1 MDMTDT
7 TETTIGRPSSYTE
20 EVGNKICE
28 RLANGEPLARIC
40 RDDDMPAYST
50 VRKWEDENAAFSA
63 LSARAKRDGTHF
75 LADDSLRIADDDQI
89 DTQRAKLM
97 IDTRLRLIGK
107 WNAKAYGDKT
117 AIVGGSPENGD
128 QPIRGVIDVSGM
140 TPEQLAA
147 LAGIKVA
154 GE

>member
-1 MDMTDT
+1 MTEP
-7 TETTIGRPSSYTE
+7 TEKRPGGRPSSYND
-20 EVGNKICE
+20 EVAAEICE

-50 VRKWEDENAAFSA
+50 VRKWEDENAEFSA

-75 LADDSLRIADDDQI
+75 LADDSLRIADDEQI

-117 AIVGGSPENGD
+117 QLVGGDPASGD
-128 QPIRGVIDVSGM
+128 KPIQVDVSGLS
-140 TPEQLAA
+140 TAA
-147 LAGIKVA
+147 LAELA
-154 GE
+154 GLRVKGE